1 MLAKPHDECIVNSGS
16 QEKNTCE
23 DFQEEEAQERTGGIS
38 QVSGLGRKNVG
49 LDQKQRAR
57 KGVREARL
65 VILDRPT
72 GYQGD

>member
-1 MLAKPHDECIVNSGS
+1 MAKPRDECTANSGS

-23 DFQEEEAQERTGGIS
+23 DFQEEEAHERTGGIG

-49 LDQKQRAR
+49 LDQKQRVR